1 MLTVH
6 HLNNSRSQRILW
18 LLEELEVKYDIKHYE
33 RDPDT
38 SRAPAELKAI
48 HPLGKSP
55 VIVDGDNVIAETGAI
70 IVYILDTYGKGRL
83 RPKEGTQEYIEYVH
97 FLHFAEGS
105 AMLPLLL
112 ALYTGFLGEAAAP
125 ITPMIMNEIKGVLD
139 YCEYQLIG
147 NEYFAGDEMSGADIQ
162 MIFPLEAAK
171 ARGRLKGYEAC
182 LEYVDKIHKR
192 PAYLRALERGGDYA
206 YGPK

>member
-18 LLEELEVKYDIKHYE
+18 LLEELEVEYEIRHYT

-38 SRAPAELKAI
+38 NKAPPELKAI
-48 HPLGKSP
+48 HPMGKSP
-55 VIVDGDNVIAETGAI
+55 VITDGDDVIAETGAI
-70 IVYILDTYGKGRL
+70 IVYILDKYGKGRL
-83 RPKEGTQEYIEYVH
+83 RPKEGSQDYIEYVH

-105 AMLPLLL
+105 AMLPFLL
-112 ALYTGFLGEAAAP
+112 ALYTSFLGDAAAP
-125 ITPMIMNEIKGVLD
+125 LQPMILKEIKGVLD
-139 YCEYQLIG
+139 YCEYTLISSD
-147 NEYFAGDEMSGADIQ
+147 YFAGDELTGADIQ
-162 MIFPLEAAK
+162 MIFPLEAAN
-171 ARGRLKGYEAC
+171 ARGRLKGFDAC
-182 LEYVDKIHKR
+182 NEYVAKIHKR

>member
-18 LLEELEVKYDIKHYE
+18 MLEELGVEYDIKYYQ

-38 SRAPAELKAI
+38 NRAPAELKAI

-55 VIVDGDNVIAETGAI
+55 VIEDGELVVAETGAI
-70 IVYILDTYGKGRL
+70 IVYLLDKYGEGRF
-83 RPKEGTQEYIEYVH
+83 RPEKGTQAYVDYVH

-112 ALYTGFLGEAAAP
+112 SLYTSYLGDAAAP
-125 ITPMIMNEIKGVLD
+125 IQPMIMAEIKGILD
-139 YCEYQLIG
+139 YCEYALTR
-147 NEYFAGDEMSGADIQ
+147 NEYFAGDELTGADFQ

-171 ARGRLKGYEAC
+171 ARGRLHGYEAC
-182 LEYVDKIHKR
+182 NDYVEKIHKR
-192 PAYLRALERGGDYA
+192 PAYLKALEKGGEYA

>member
-18 LLEELEVKYDIKHYE
+18 LLEELEIEYEIKFYA
-33 RDPDT
+33 RDSDT
-38 SRAPAELKAI
+38 NRAPKELKAV
-48 HPLGKSP
+48 HQLGKSP
-55 VIVDGDNVIAETGAI
+55 VIEDGPDIVAETGAI
-70 IVYILDTYGKGRL
+70 IVYILDKYGDGEL
-83 RPKEGTQEYIEYVH
+83 RPEKGIPEYVDYVH

-112 ALYTGFLGEAAAP
+112 SLYTSYLGDAAAP
-125 ITPMIMNEIKGVLD
+125 LQPMIMAEIKGILD
-139 YCEYQLIG
+139 YCEYQLTSS
-147 NEYFAGDEMSGADIQ
+147 EYFAGDHLTGADIQ

-182 LEYVDKIHKR
+182 NEYVEKIHKR
-192 PAYLRALERGGDYA
+192 PAYLRALARGGDYA